1 MNNFGNENIGSL
13 LHKLTKYQTLNA
25 NCGSPSKSAV
35 YNQKIAYY
43 SNKLNQM
50 GISSNNINQ
59 VGNLIGGAGEGN
71 PIASLIQLQTQRI
84 KDKLAG
90 RTQPSVDATGM
101 AGYDTLVNDAV
112 GKAGQAETK
121 YKQMITDFVGVLRM
135 LIKELM
141 DLENEIAKMDV
152 PTNFNLSDHEQ
163 KIRTII
169 ANLNTITDDPN
180 DIAKAYAASLI
191 ADLNDT
197 SKASSLIQ
205 TGGKNKSRY
214 QYGGAK
220 QTPLLA
226 VELRQLAQLLNINP
240 NVDTD
245 KQKVLNL
252 FKTNETDTELTKL
265 TNTDA
270 KSVVSDYVSTK
281 LLDRLKESASELG
294 VADVNVLNIE
304 KRKLQQQIDVLNA
317 QSNKTDEENAKL
329 AKLEEQKKENE
340 RKLNELPPNGYNA
353 IPPVPAPVST
363 SGTPIPTA

>member
-25 NCGSPSKSAV
+25 NCGSPSKSAI

-43 SNKLNQM
+43 SNKLSQM

-90 RTQPSVDATGM
+90 RTRPSVDATGM
-101 AGYDTLVNDAV
+101 TGYEGLVDSAVTQAVDAE
-112 GKAGQAETK
+112 KK

-152 PTNFNLSDHEQ
+152 PTNFDLSGHTDKINLI
-163 KIRTII
+163 IRH
-169 ANLNTITDDPN
+169 LNTITNDPN
-180 DIAKAYAASLI
+180 DIAKAYAESLI
-191 ADLNDT
+191 TDLN
-197 SKASSLIQ
+197 SEPNKFIQ
-205 TGGKNKSRY
+205 TGGRNKSRY

-226 VELRQLAQLLNINP
+226 VELRQLAQLLNIDVSDP
-240 NVDTD
+240 NKDTD
-245 KQKVLNL
+245 NKGKILKL
-252 FKTNETDTELTKL
+252 FKDGSGNDRV

-270 KSVVSDYVSTK
+270 NTVVSEYVDTK
-281 LLDRLKESASELG
+281 LLDRLRESKSELG
-294 VADVNVLNIE
+294 VA
-304 KRKLQQQIDVLNA
+304 QQNLNA
-317 QSNKTDEENAKL
+317 FTT
-329 AKLEEQKKENE
+329 
-340 RKLNELPPNGYNA
+340 RKA
-353 IPPVPAPVST
+353 HQVVPVSATAPASPAP
-363 SGTPIPTA
+363 

>member
-25 NCGSPSKSAV
+25 NCGSPSKSTV

-90 RTQPSVDATGM
+90 RTQPIVDAAGMTGYE
-101 AGYDTLVNDAV
+101 GLVDSAV
-112 GKAGQAETK
+112 TKAGQAETK
-121 YKQMITDFVGVLRM
+121 YKQMIADFVGVLRM

-152 PTNFNLSDHEQ
+152 PTNFDLSGHTG
-163 KIRTII
+163 KINQII
-169 ANLNTITDDPN
+169 GHLNTITNDPN
-180 DIAKAYAASLI
+180 DIAKAYAESLI

-197 SKASSLIQ
+197 GKVSSLIQ
-205 TGGKNKSRY
+205 IGGRNKSRY
-214 QYGGAK
+214 QYGGASH
-220 QTPLLA
+220 TDLLA
-226 VELRQLAQLLNINP
+226 VELRQLAQLLNID
-240 NVDTD
+240 VSDTTKD
-245 KQKVLNL
+245 TENKEKILKL
-252 FKTNETDTELTKL
+252 FKDASGNDRV

-270 KSVVSDYVSTK
+270 NTVVSEYVNTK
-281 LLDRLKESASELG
+281 LLDRLRESKSELDK
-294 VADVNVLNIE
+294 APENLANIE
-304 KRKLQQQIDVLNA
+304 TRRKEKRQQIAQLEAELNDITQKITNIESVDVSQRTPTQMVDLTSLNA
-317 QSNKTDEENAKL
+317 KKIEVSE
-329 AKLEEQKKENE
+329 KLELASKK
-340 RKLNELPPNGYNA
+340 
-353 IPPVPAPVST
+353 
-363 SGTPIPTA
+363 